1 MSRKNFLMGLGIG
14 IVCCGVLLMFA
25 AGRMQ
30 TKELSDTE
38 IKKRAE
44 QLGMVEAED
53 EPILSSERVQ
63 QESEQPTLAKDDT
76 KDDATGNKENDSK
89 KNTDNITGK
98 NTGTTNDDDGG
109 KGKDF
114 TSDEQ
119 SDHESSDLKQ
129 DNQDQSKSTK
139 KKQIN
144 KKKNKK
150 KSKKQPADEDSQAE
164 TVTVTITKG
173 MSAKQI
179 CTELQN
185 TGVVK
190 NAEDLEKYIQGKKS
204 TNRLLAGTFELK
216 KNAEFDEI
224 LGVIMH

>member
-14 IVCCGVLLMFA
+14 IVCCGVLLMFV

-63 QESEQPTLAKDDT
+63 QESEQLMPAKDDIT
-76 KDDATGNKENDSK
+76 DDANRDNDSK
-89 KNTDNITGK
+89 KNTDDIAGK
-98 NTGTTNDDDGG
+98 NTDTVNDDDGG
-109 KGKDF
+109 KGKDL
-114 TSDEQ
+114 TGDEP

-129 DNQDQSKSTK
+129 DNQDKSKSTK
-139 KKQIN
+139 KKQTN
-144 KKKNKK
+144 KKKK
-150 KSKKQPADEDSQAE
+150 KKQPADEDSQAE

-173 MSAKQI
+173 MSASRI

-190 NAEDLEKYIQGKKS
+190 NAEELEKYIQGKKS

-224 LGVIMH
+224 LEVIMH